1 MQRPVLR
8 KQKKQEEYSKHR
20 VEDLWV
26 KPLDLIELC
35 NQGRF
40 FFFIKGDLGQGFGK
54 AFCLLSTHAFI
65 ILSHWGLHFLLKN

>member
-40 FFFIKGDLGQGFGK
+40 FFFLSRETWDKVLVKHF
-54 AFCLLSTHAFI
+54 AFYPLMLS
-65 ILSHWGLHFLLKN
+65 